1 MGISPDTALAV
12 AIGFIGYSILF
23 VIVAA
28 TVGAAFGVGVERIQL
43 GLGPAARVFRIG
55 KTSIQVSPLLL
66 NSHVKFAAKDDDAP
80 FARWPIRALIAVCG
94 PITAL
99 GTCTLALGTRTL
111 DEALLAWPQMYAAV
125 TDFATPLDLNAALH
139 PSFEAG
145 GMIGAASVVAVK
157 MAMFNLLP
165 LPILNG
171 GAFLFALVEGLTGK
185 HVEHRLPQPVL
196 LLSLSLLVAFVV
208 LLLWRIVVGT

>member
-23 VIVAA
+23 VIVTA

-43 GLGPAARVFRIG
+43 GLGPAARLFRIG
-55 KTSIQVSPLLL
+55 KTRVQFSPLLVT
-66 NSHVKFAAKDDDAP
+66 SHVKFAAKDGDAP
-80 FARWPIRALIAVCG
+80 FAQWPVRSLIAVCAS
-94 PITAL
+94 ITAL
-99 GTCTLALGTRTL
+99 GMSALAPGTRTL
-111 DEALLAWPQMYAAV
+111 DEALVAWPQMYAAV
-125 TDFATPLDLNAALH
+125 ADFATPLDLNAALQ

-145 GMIGAASVVAVK
+145 GMIGAASVVVVK

-185 HVEHRLPQPVL
+185 YLEHRLPQPVL
-196 LLSLSLLVAFVV
+196 LVSLSLLVAFVV
-208 LLLWRIVVGT
+208 LLLWRIVAGT